1 MHEHEEHP
9 LVKEVPG
16 HLFQFEE
23 KIFGMSL
30 TQLLSDIGA
39 GIGILSITA
48 GLPLVARIAV
58 SVLLAFAVLILVHG
72 KVQDQ
77 TLLHWLYLYGRQY
90 FIPKH
95 TAWQSLDEL
104 AAARKRKGR
113 VPPVQTTWVALD
125 SLEGGIAGYSEP
137 GGKGGARGR
146 YWVILECEGRNI
158 RYLPEV
164 DQVRAFG
171 RFESF
176 LTGLEF
182 QLQFISHT
190 EQVHVANY
198 KPLRLQKQAL
208 SGLAQTPRLALLQK
222 ASIAH
227 QESHLRNCTIT
238 RHFVV
243 VSASAR
249 EEAARQAIGSAPGGV
264 LSFLWKLLWRPK
276 RVKVSREQVLD
287 QLRIR
292 ISVMKKIL
300 QQLEVRA
307 WLLDDADLLKQ
318 FASCLAPGADIPS
331 FAPEV
336 IGEAAEA
343 AIALASQAAEQPQ
356 AQPQTA
362 AQRCQPSAKVGRRA

>member
-1 MHEHEEHP
+1 MHEHKEHP

-48 GLPLVARIAV
+48 GLPLIARIAV

-77 TLLHWLYLYGRQY
+77 TLLHWLYLYGRQL

-104 AAARKRKGR
+104 VAARKRKGR

-182 QLQFISHT
+182 QLQFI
-190 EQVHVANY
+190 
-198 KPLRLQKQAL
+198 
-208 SGLAQTPRLALLQK
+208 
-222 ASIAH
+222 
-227 QESHLRNCTIT
+227 
-238 RHFVV
+238 
-243 VSASAR
+243 
-249 EEAARQAIGSAPGGV
+249 
-264 LSFLWKLLWRPK
+264 
-276 RVKVSREQVLD
+276 
-287 QLRIR
+287 
-292 ISVMKKIL
+292 
-300 QQLEVRA
+300 
-307 WLLDDADLLKQ
+307 
-318 FASCLAPGADIPS
+318 
-331 FAPEV
+331 
-336 IGEAAEA
+336 
-343 AIALASQAAEQPQ
+343 
-356 AQPQTA
+356 
-362 AQRCQPSAKVGRRA
+362 